1 MHLQMLCR
9 NFRYKLS
16 NFCNDHVI
24 KIDLK
29 NKGISTVCFITID
42 TFVST
47 VIGNTTVSISGAPI
61 VSMLFLV
68 IFIFVSVRLQMSDT
82 N

>member
-1 MHLQMLCR
+1 M
-9 NFRYKLS
+9 
-16 NFCNDHVI
+16 
-24 KIDLK
+24 
-29 NKGISTVCFITID
+29 FITID

-68 IFIFVSVRLQMSDT
+68 ILIFVSVRLQMSDT